1 MTVPDLR
8 GPKTSTTLLT
18 QVTGTSPPDEK
29 CSGRKLP
36 KWVTFLGRM
45 NHRGERR
52 SPRDVSSQEELRGG
66 RSQEE
71 SMVMDAEVESLE
83 VLDNALKGWMIEE
96 GMKESYEA
104 DDYIMEMRMMSR

>member
-1 MTVPDLR
+1 MTVPDPG

-18 QVTGTSPPDEK
+18 QVTGTSSLDEK

-36 KWVTFLGRM
+36 NWVTFLGRM
-45 NHRGERR
+45 NLRGERR
-52 SPRDVSSQEELRGG
+52 SSSRDVSSQEELRGG

-71 SMVMDAEVESLE
+71 SVMMDAEVEI
-83 VLDNALKGWMIEE
+83 LDDALKGWIME
-96 GMKESYEA
+96 KESYEA